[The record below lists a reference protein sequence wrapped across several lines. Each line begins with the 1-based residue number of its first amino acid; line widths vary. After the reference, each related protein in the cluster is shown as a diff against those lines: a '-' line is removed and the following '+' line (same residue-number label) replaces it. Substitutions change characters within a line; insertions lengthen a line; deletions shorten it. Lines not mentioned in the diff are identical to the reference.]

1 MSVTVADA
9 DRRERALDPRAS
21 FIVQAP
27 AGSGKTELL
36 IQRYLALL
44 ARVDRPEEIA
54 AITFT
59 IKAAAEMRRRV
70 FEALMEARSAPRPAQ
85 AHAARTWD
93 LARAALERND
103 AADWGL
109 EENAARLRI
118 QTIDALCASL
128 TRQMPVVSRFG
139 AQPETVE
146 DASELYA
153 EAARNTL
160 ALVERDKDP
169 IAADV
174 ARLLEHVDNH
184 AVQAQELLATMLAQ
198 RDHWLRTLGGADNRE
213 ALERALAHVR
223 TVAVARA
230 QAAFPHLPGAKPLPA
245 PKNVDAWMALAGAL
259 LTKEGEWRKKGV
271 DEALRG
277 NEPLREAL
285 DALRSLPPPRYED
298 AQWEMLA
305 AIMRVLHRA
314 AAELKIVFAAHGKA
328 DFVEI
333 AQAALRALHGSDG
346 PTDLLL
352 ALDYRISHLL
362 VDEFQDT
369 SFTQFELLEHLT
381 SGWSPEDGRTL
392 FVVGDPMQSIYRF
405 REAEVALFLKA
416 RHEGIGGVRLEPLS
430 LSANFRS
437 QAGIVDWVNGAFAQV
452 MPQIE
457 DVESGAVT
465 YSPSDA
471 VHAADAEAVTVHPFA
486 DGDAE
491 AEARRVVQIVRAA
504 QGTIGILVRNRD
516 HLAAIVPRL
525 KAAGLA
531 FRAIEIEPL
540 AHRPVVQDLLSLAR
554 ALGHLAD
561 RTAWLAL
568 LRAPWAGLTLA
579 DLVALA
585 GGDEYATLWE
595 SMADEAL
602 LATLSADGRARLER
616 TRETLAPFV
625 GRRARG
631 SLRDA
636 VEGAWL
642 ALGGPACVESDTDLE
657 DAEIFL
663 AHLEA
668 LEEAGALPDLAAFER
683 GLARLFAL
691 PDLAAP
697 ETLQIMTIH
706 RAKGLEFDNVI
717 VPGLGAGTGRDDRRL
732 FMWMET
738 TAGLLMAPMGSAGG
752 DADAAY
758 EFIRALDKQKADH
771 ECGRLLYVAATR
783 ARKRLH
789 LLGECRRDD
798 HDAPKPPS
806 RGSLLAKLWP
816 AVCDRF
822 REPPFPAQSAPT
834 PASPVDDSALLVR
847 LARHLA
853 AHLPA
858 PVSWQAPGQADR
870 LRDSIEFSWVGETA
884 RHVGSVVHR
893 WLQRIAEDE
902 MRGWTVQRLNALRP
916 AIRMQLAA
924 RGIAA
929 DDLDAAAERT
939 RAALA
944 GAIEDPRGRWL
955 LGAQRDA
962 RNEYRLSVLI
972 GGERRRLVIDRTFV
986 DAQGKGWIVDYKTSS
1001 HEGAD
1006 VEAFLVREQERYRG
1020 QLERYAQALPQWREP
1035 MLGLYFPLLGGWREW
1050 SLAPAAEAVTP

>member
-1 MSVTVADA
+1 MSREVADA
-9 DRRERALDPRAS
+9 RQRSRALDPRTS

-36 IQRYLALL
+36 IQRFLALL
-44 ARVDRPEEIA
+44 ALVERPEEIA

-70 FEALMEARSAPRPAQ
+70 FEALAQARTQPRPAE

-93 LARAALERND
+93 LALAALARND
-103 AADWGL
+103 ACGWGL

-139 AQPETVE
+139 AQPETIE

-160 ALVERDKDP
+160 ALVEREKEP
-169 IAADV
+169 IADDV

-184 AVQAQELLATMLAQ
+184 AVQAQDLLATMLAQ
-198 RDHWLRTLGGADNRE
+198 RDHWLRTLGGVENRA
-213 ALERALAHVR
+213 ALEAALAHVR
-223 TVAVARA
+223 HAAVARA
-230 QAAFPHLPGAKPLPA
+230 DAAFPRLPGAKPLPA
-245 PKNVDAWMALAGAL
+245 RDDVGAWEALAGAL
-259 LTKEGEWRKKGV
+259 LTKEGQWRKKGV
-271 DEALRG
+271 DPALSAS
-277 NEPLREAL
+277 EPLREAL
-285 DALRSLPPPRYED
+285 DALRALPTARYDEG
-298 AQWEMLA
+298 QWQMLA

-314 AAELKIVFAAHGKA
+314 AAELKMVFAAHGKA
-328 DFVEI
+328 DFVEV
-333 AQAALRALHGSDG
+333 AQAALRALHGEDG

-352 ALDYRISHLL
+352 ALDYRIRHLL

-369 SFTQFELLEHLT
+369 SFTQYELLQHLT
-381 SGWSPEDGRTL
+381 SGWMPDDGRTL

-405 REAEVALFLKA
+405 REAEVALFLEA
-416 RHEGIGGVRLEPLS
+416 RHEGIGAVALEPLS

-437 QAGIVDWVNGAFAQV
+437 QAGIVDWVNGAFAGV
-452 MPQIE
+452 MPQVE
-457 DVESGAVT
+457 DVESGAVP

-471 VHAADAEAVTVHPFA
+471 VHDAEPEAVAVHAFA

-491 AEARRVVQIVRAA
+491 GEARRVVEIVRASS
-504 QGTIGILVRNRD
+504 QGTTGILVRNRD

-525 KAAGLA
+525 KASGLA

-579 DLVALA
+579 DLTALA
-585 GGDEYATLWE
+585 GGDEDLTLWE
-595 SMADEAL
+595 LMADATV
-602 LATLSADGRARLER
+602 LASLSADGRARLER
-616 TRETLAPFV
+616 TRDSLAPFV
-625 GRRARG
+625 EGRGRA

-668 LEEAGALPDLAAFER
+668 AEDAGTLPDLAAFER

-697 ETLQIMTIH
+697 ETLQVMTIH
-706 RAKGLEFDNVI
+706 RAKGLEFDTVI

-738 TAGLLMAPMGSAGG
+738 TAGLLLAPMGA
-752 DADAAY
+752 ADGEPDKTY
-758 EFIRALDKQKADH
+758 EFIRALDKRKADH

-789 LLGECRRDD
+789 LLGECRRDEQG
-798 HDAPKPPS
+798 APKNPPK
-806 RGSLLAKLWP
+806 GSLLAKLWP
-816 AVCDRF
+816 AVCDAF
-822 REPPFPAQSAPT
+822 AAQPAEPGRAAAG
-834 PASPVDDSALLVR
+834 ASLVDDFALLVR
-847 LARHLA
+847 LAEPIA
-853 AHLPA
+853 AGPPA
-858 PVSWQAPGQADR
+858 PVPWQAPADVAP
-870 LRDSIEFSWVGETA
+870 LRDSIEFSWVGETT

-893 WLQRIAEDE
+893 WLQRMAEDE
-902 MRGWTVQRLNALRP
+902 LRGWTAERVAGLRP
-916 AIRMQLAA
+916 AIRVQLAS

-929 DDLDAAAERT
+929 EELDPAAGRT
-939 RAALA
+939 VAALA
-944 GAIEDPRGRWL
+944 GAIDDPRGRWL
-955 LGAQRDA
+955 LGPQRDA
-962 RNEYRLSVLI
+962 RNEYRLSALI
-972 GGERRRLVIDRTFV
+972 AGERRQLVIDRMFV
-986 DAQGKGWIVDYKTSS
+986 EQGGRSWIVDYKTST

-1006 VEAFLVREQERYRG
+1006 VEAFLASEQERYRA
-1020 QLERYAQALPQWREP
+1020 QLERYGEALALPGGHR
-1035 MLGLYFPLLGGWREW
+1035 LGLYFPLLKGWREW
-1050 SLAPAAEAVTP
+1050 ARGAAA

>member
-1 MSVTVADA
+1 MSRDIADS
-9 DRRERALDPRAS
+9 RQRERALDPRTS

-36 IQRYLALL
+36 IQRFLALL
-44 ARVDRPEEIA
+44 ALVERPEEIA

-70 FEALMEARSAPRPAQ
+70 FDALAEARTQPRPEGL
-85 AHAARTWD
+85 HAARTWD
-93 LARAALERND
+93 LARAALARND
-103 AADWGL
+103 ACGWGL

-139 AQPETVE
+139 AQPETIE

-153 EAARNTL
+153 EAARNAL
-160 ALVERDKDP
+160 ALVERDREP
-169 IAADV
+169 IGADV

-198 RDHWLRTLGGADNRE
+198 RDHWLRTLGGVENR
-213 ALERALAHVR
+213 AVLEGALAHVR
-223 TVAVARA
+223 HAAIARA
-230 QAAFPHLPGAKPLPA
+230 RAAFPRLPGAGPLPA
-245 PKNVDAWMALAGAL
+245 LDDVAGWQALAGAL
-259 LTKEGEWRKKGV
+259 LTKEGQWRKKGV
-271 DEALRG
+271 DAALSAS
-277 NEPLREAL
+277 EPLRDAL
-285 DALRSLPPPRYED
+285 DALRGLPPARYEE

-314 AAELKIVFAAHGKA
+314 AAELKVVFAAHGKA

-333 AQAALRALHGSDG
+333 AQAALRALQGDEG

-352 ALDYRISHLL
+352 ALDYRIRHLL

-369 SFTQFELLEHLT
+369 SFTQYELLQHLT
-381 SGWSPEDGRTL
+381 SGWTPGEGRTL

-405 REAEVALFLKA
+405 REAEVALFLEA
-416 RHEGIGGVRLEPLS
+416 QHAGIGGVALEPLS

-437 QAGIVDWVNGAFAQV
+437 QAGIVAWVNAAFAQV
-452 MPQIE
+452 MPRVE

-471 VHAADAEAVTVHPFA
+471 VHDAEPEAVTVHAFA

-491 AEARRVVQIVRAA
+491 GEARKVVEIVRSC
-504 QGTIGILVRNRD
+504 QGTTGILVRNRD
-516 HLAAIVPRL
+516 HLAAIVPQL

-561 RTAWLAL
+561 RTAWLAV
-568 LRAPWAGLTLA
+568 LRAPWAGITLSDLT
-579 DLVALA
+579 ALA
-585 GGDEYATLWE
+585 GADEYLTAWE
-595 SMADEAL
+595 LMADETG
-602 LATLSADGRARLER
+602 LANLSADGRARIGR
-616 TRETLAPFV
+616 TRESLAPFV
-625 GRRARG
+625 EARARA

-642 ALGGPACVESDTDLE
+642 ALGGPGCVESDTDLE

-668 LEEAGALPDLAAFER
+668 SEAAGVLPDLAAFER

-697 ETLQIMTIH
+697 EALQVMTIH
-706 RAKGLEFDNVI
+706 RAKGLEFDTVI
-717 VPGLGAGTGRDDRRL
+717 VPGLGAGTGRDERRL

-738 TAGLLMAPMGSAGG
+738 TAGLLLAPMGA
-752 DADAAY
+752 ADGEPDEAY
-758 EFIRALDKQKADH
+758 EFIRALDKRKADH

-783 ARKRLH
+783 ARRRLH
-789 LLGECRRDD
+789 LLGECRRDE
-798 HDAPKPPS
+798 HGAPKNPPK
-806 RGSLLAKLWP
+806 GSLLAKLWP
-816 AVCDRF
+816 AVCDEFEAR
-822 REPPFPAQSAPT
+822 PAEAARAAG
-834 PASPVDDSALLVR
+834 ASLLDDSALLIR
-847 LARHLA
+847 LAEPVTA
-853 AHLPA
+853 GPPA
-858 PVSWQAPGQADR
+858 PIAWQAPAGVAR

-893 WLQRIAEDE
+893 WLQRMAEDE
-902 MRGWTVQRLNALRP
+902 MRGWTAGRIAGLRP
-916 AIRMQLAA
+916 AIRVQLAA

-929 DDLDAAAERT
+929 AELDSATERT
-939 RAALA
+939 LAALD
-944 GAIEDPRGRWL
+944 GAIGDPRGRWL
-955 LGAQRDA
+955 LGPQRDA
-962 RNEYRLSVLI
+962 RNEYRLTALLA
-972 GGERRRLVIDRTFV
+972 GERRQMVIDRMFV
-986 DAQGKGWIVDYKTSS
+986 DEDGRAWIVDYKTST

-1006 VEAFLVREQERYRG
+1006 VEVFLASEQERYRA
-1020 QLERYAQALPQWREP
+1020 QLERYDQALARSGGHR
-1035 MLGLYFPLLGGWREW
+1035 LGLYFPLLRGWREW
-1050 SLAPAAEAVTP
+1050 GREATA

>member
-1 MSVTVADA
+1 MSREVADA
-9 DRRERALDPRAS
+9 RQRSRALDTRTS

-36 IQRYLALL
+36 IQRFLALL
-44 ARVDRPEEIA
+44 ALVERPEEIA

-70 FEALMEARSAPRPAQ
+70 FEALAQARAQPRPAE
-85 AHAARTWD
+85 AHAARTWE
-93 LARAALERND
+93 LARAALARND
-103 AADWGL
+103 ACGWGL
-109 EENAARLRI
+109 EENSARLRI

-139 AQPETVE
+139 AQPETIE

-169 IAADV
+169 VAADV

-198 RDHWLRTLGGADNRE
+198 RDHWLRTLRGADDRE
-213 ALERALAHVR
+213 ALEGALRHVR
-223 TVAVARA
+223 RAAVARA
-230 QAAFPHLPGAKPLPA
+230 HAAFPRLPGAMPLPA
-245 PKNVDAWMALAGAL
+245 LDDVEGWQACAGTL
-259 LTKEGEWRKKGV
+259 LTKEGQWRKKGV
-271 DEALRG
+271 DPALSAS
-277 NEPLREAL
+277 EPLREAL
-285 DALRSLPPPRYED
+285 DALRHLPRERYED
-298 AQWEMLA
+298 GQWQMLA

-314 AAELKIVFAAHGKA
+314 AAELKVVFAAHGKA

-333 AQAALRALHGSDG
+333 SQAALRALHGEEG

-352 ALDYRISHLL
+352 ALDYRIRHLL

-369 SFTQFELLEHLT
+369 SFTQYELLQHLT
-381 SGWSPEDGRTL
+381 SGWTPDDGRTL

-405 REAEVALFLKA
+405 REAEVALFMKA
-416 RHEGIGGVRLEPLS
+416 RHEGIGAVALEPLS

-437 QAGIVDWVNGAFAQV
+437 QAGIVDWVNDSFAAV
-452 MPQIE
+452 LPQAE
-457 DVESGAVT
+457 DAESGAVP
-465 YSPSDA
+465 YSASDA
-471 VHAADAEAVTVHPFA
+471 VHDAEPESVTVHAFA

-491 AEARRVVQIVRAA
+491 GEAQRVVEIVRASS
-504 QGTIGILVRNRD
+504 QGITGILVRNRD

-531 FRAIEIEPL
+531 LRAIEIEPL

-561 RTAWLAL
+561 RAAWLAL

-579 DLVALA
+579 DLTALA
-585 GGDEYATLWE
+585 GGDEYRTPWDL
-595 SMADEAL
+595 MADANAL
-602 LATLSADGRARLER
+602 ALLSADGRARLER
-616 TRETLAPFV
+616 TRESLAPFV
-625 GRRARG
+625 EGRARG

-642 ALGGPACVESDTDLE
+642 TLGGPACVESDTDLE

-668 LEEAGALPDLAAFER
+668 AEEAGALPDLAAFER

-697 ETLQIMTIH
+697 ETLQVMTIH
-706 RAKGLEFDNVI
+706 RAKGLEFDTVI
-717 VPGLGAGTGRDDRRL
+717 VPGLGAGTGRDERRL

-738 TAGLLMAPMGSAGG
+738 TAGLLLAPMGA
-752 DADAAY
+752 ADGEPDTTY
-758 EFIRALDKQKADH
+758 EFIRALDKRKADH

-783 ARKRLH
+783 ARRRLH
-789 LLGECRRDD
+789 LLGECRRDEEG
-798 HDAPKPPS
+798 APRNPPK
-806 RGSLLAKLWP
+806 GSLLAKLWP

-822 REPPFPAQSAPT
+822 AAQPAEPARAQAG
-834 PASPVDDSALLVR
+834 AGVADDSSLLVR
-847 LARHLA
+847 LAQPLA
-853 AHLPA
+853 TTAPA
-858 PVSWQAPGQADR
+858 PVPWQAPADVVP

-893 WLQRIAEDE
+893 WLQRMAEDGL
-902 MRGWTVQRLNALRP
+902 RGWSAERIAGLRP
-916 AIRMQLAA
+916 AIRVQLAA
-924 RGIAA
+924 RGVALENLDSATERAA
-929 DDLDAAAERT
+929 
-939 RAALA
+939 AALA
-944 GAIEDPRGRWL
+944 GANIDPRGR
-955 LGAQRDA
+955 
-962 RNEYRLSVLI
+962 
-972 GGERRRLVIDRTFV
+972 
-986 DAQGKGWIVDYKTSS
+986 
-1001 HEGAD
+1001 
-1006 VEAFLVREQERYRG
+1006 
-1020 QLERYAQALPQWREP
+1020 
-1035 MLGLYFPLLGGWREW
+1035 
-1050 SLAPAAEAVTP
+1050 